1 MKERGKKGRTRE
13 AAVWKGLNLVLLA
26 LKMPAEDKKPRNG
39 GVVSRSW
46 NRQGTDSLL
55 VHP

>member
-13 AAVWKGLNLVLLA
+13 AAVWKGLNLVLPA

-39 GVVSRSW
+39 GW
-46 NRQGTDSLL
+46 FLEAGTDKEQILS
-55 VHP
+55 

>member
-39 GVVSRSW
+39 G
-46 NRQGTDSLL
+46 GGF
-55 VHP
+55 